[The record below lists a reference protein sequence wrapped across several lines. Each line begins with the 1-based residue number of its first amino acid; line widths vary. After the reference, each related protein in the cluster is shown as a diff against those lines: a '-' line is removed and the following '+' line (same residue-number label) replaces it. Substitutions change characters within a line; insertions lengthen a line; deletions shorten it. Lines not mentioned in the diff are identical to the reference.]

1 MNALR
6 DRPWHVA
13 MAALAL
19 GLGLAP
25 YPQVP
30 AAGVAAGLGCVV
42 AGLAS
47 APLAG
52 ALAAALVLSGAAAG
66 DLRLDAIDA
75 PAARVRDGESVTV
88 RAWLVTPIRPGRFGS
103 SAEVTVSS
111 GPLRG
116 ARLLMRTSQ
125 WAPLPRHSG
134 VGEGLTVRGT
144 LTALRPHAEA
154 YEAQLRRRGLAA
166 ELYARTAHRD
176 GNRRGGVPGALDAAR
191 RRAETG
197 VEAGL
202 DTAGAELV
210 RGMVLGE
217 DQDIDPGV
225 RQDFRD
231 SGLAHLLAVSGQNVV
246 LLAALALPLLALAGL
261 GARARL
267 LGLLLLTALYVP
279 LAGAGPAL
287 QRAGVM
293 GAAGI
298 AATAASR
305 PGSGA
310 YALLLAAAVTLVA
323 NPRAAGDP
331 GWQLSFA
338 AVAGIIVLAPPLRRG
353 MASVLEALRPG
364 PAPAR
369 APVRVAASRA
379 AVDGVAMSVA
389 ATVATAPL
397 LALHFGRVP
406 LAGLGANLFALP
418 AVAPVM
424 WLGMA
429 KAAVGQLVGLGPP
442 VAPLALALA
451 SALGWVAGLPL
462 GYLSWVARAFAD
474 VPGGVVTPPV
484 RSPLTLAMAYG
495 LLLAAWA
502 GASRLLRRG
511 GDRAQEAAGAWRR
524 MARTRR
530 AALAAVAVAALLL
543 AGGHVLGPP
552 RPPRGFTVRFLDVG
566 QGDATLIQDP
576 SGAAILFDAGPPEA
590 AAWRLVRR
598 AGVRRLSAVVATHP
612 SRDHHGGLVDVLDH
626 FPVGVLFDGGDGTPD
641 AGFRAVESEADRL
654 GIRRVVAR
662 AGTAFAVGSISVRV
676 LSPPPRP
683 TGPPPEDPNPRG
695 IVAVVSSGDFD
706 LLLSADA
713 ESVALLPLAL
723 PDVDAM
729 KVPHHGSADPGLPE
743 VLGRL
748 RPEVAAIEVGEGN
761 TYGHPTPSTLHA
773 LIRAGART
781 YRTDRDG
788 TVSLTVEDGE
798 MRVDTER

>member
-1 MNALR
+1 M
-6 DRPWHVA
+6 
-13 MAALAL
+13 
-19 GLGLAP
+19 
-25 YPQVP
+25 
-30 AAGVAAGLGCVV
+30 
-42 AGLAS
+42 
-47 APLAG
+47 G
-52 ALAAALVLSGAAAG
+52 ADTYGA
-66 DLRLDAIDA
+66 
-75 PAARVRDGESVTV
+75 E
-88 RAWLVTPIRPGRFGS
+88 
-103 SAEVTVSS
+103 
-111 GPLRG
+111 
-116 ARLLMRTSQ
+116 
-125 WAPLPRHSG
+125 
-134 VGEGLTVRGT
+134 
-144 LTALRPHAEA
+144 
-154 YEAQLRRRGLAA
+154 LRRRGVAG
-166 ELYARTAHRD
+166 ELYAREAHPD
-176 GNRRGGVPGALDAAR
+176 GRRRGGLHGALDSAR

-202 DTAGAELV
+202 DAAGAELL

-217 DQDIDPGV
+217 DEDIDPGV

-246 LLAALALPLLALAGL
+246 LLAALALPVLALAGL

-305 PGSGA
+305 PASGA
-310 YALLLAAAVTLVA
+310 YALLLAAVVTLAV

-338 AVAGIIVLAPPLRRG
+338 AVAGIIVLSPPLRRG
-353 MASVLEALRPG
+353 LASALEALRPG
-364 PAPAR
+364 AASDRARGRAR
-369 APVRVAASRA
+369 AAVSRT

-406 LAGLGANLFALP
+406 LAGLPANLLALP

-429 KAAVGQLVGLGPP
+429 KAAVGQLASPGSPL
-442 VAPLALALA
+442 APLASAAA
-451 SALGWVAGLPL
+451 SALGWVAGVPL
-462 GYLSWVARAFAD
+462 AYLSWTARAFAD
-474 VPGGVVTPPV
+474 VRGGVVTPPV
-484 RSPLTLAMAYG
+484 RSPATLALAYG

-502 GASRLLRRG
+502 GASRVLGRG
-511 GDRAQEAAGAWRR
+511 QDRAQEAAGAWRR
-524 MARTRR
+524 LPRTRR
-530 AALAAVAVAALLL
+530 TAVVAVAGAAFLL
-543 AGGHVLGPP
+543 ALGHLLGPP
-552 RPPRGFTVRFLDVG
+552 RPPHALTVRFLDVG

-590 AAWRLVRR
+590 AAWRLLRR
-598 AGVRRLSAVVATHP
+598 AGVRRLAAVVATHP

-626 FPVGVLFDGGDGTPD
+626 FPVGVLFDGGDGTRD

-683 TGPPPEDPNPRG
+683 PGPPPEDPNPRG

-713 ESVALLPLAL
+713 ESVALLPLTL

-748 RPEVAAIEVGEGN
+748 RPEVAAIEVGRGN
-761 TYGHPTPSTLHA
+761 TYGHPTPSTLRA
-773 LIRAGART
+773 LARAGTRT
-781 YRTDRDG
+781 FRTDRDG
-788 TVSLTVEDGE
+788 TVSLTVENGE